1 MACRGCLACLLN
13 LLNFLLTLV
22 GLAMVGYGIYLLVE
36 YMRAYGDMPVP
47 PVSYDPGLIQ
57 LGRPMLMAVSLSERI
72 FDKLPAAWFIYLFIG
87 VGVILFVI
95 SCVGCIGTVTRN
107 GCCLRFYSVLII
119 LLILVELGCAA
130 FIFFDKRWKQ
140 EIPFDQTGDFD
151 MIFHFLKENWSIAKW
166 VALGAVV
173 LEALVFVL
181 ALMVRA
187 ANRPADYDSDD
198 ELIAPRQRIRQPLL
212 IRRPG
217 SGAGV
222 PASGSLDQRPIRND
236 AWSARLREKYGLD
249 TSEFTYK
256 PSESHRF
263 QPVSGQPAEERSRCT
278 IL

>member
-140 EIPFDQTGDFD
+140 VSFYSPLH
-151 MIFHFLKENWSIAKW
+151 IFPDPS
-166 VALGAVV
+166 
-173 LEALVFVL
+173 
-181 ALMVRA
+181 
-187 ANRPADYDSDD
+187 PSDSD
-198 ELIAPRQRIRQPLL
+198 LRLL
-212 IRRPG
+212 I
-217 SGAGV
+217 
-222 PASGSLDQRPIRND
+222 QRLAKFFLLGNSI
-236 AWSARLREKYGLD
+236 
-249 TSEFTYK
+249 
-256 PSESHRF
+256 
-263 QPVSGQPAEERSRCT
+263 
-278 IL
+278 